1 MKLERAVVEILFNY
15 VSPHHIIHYLIK
27 NKPFPLIDFKT
38 FYYSSVDRLKEYSQD
53 EIEKI
58 YKGIN
63 KDKIDFDDPV
73 TFFKYLGEF
82 VSHLLVYN
90 EYEPKIKYEYL
101 MRWNE
106 ISHLVGQDI
115 LTMPF
120 LAYHDYMYGDWT
132 DFFAYKS
139 IISTNNRQLYN
150 ILQQGLAE
158 NHFHLKGSS
167 HIFCLNWL
175 SLMNHPS
182 NRNKE
187 FSQFAVKLKPYAKFD
202 DAQDFDLYD
211 LIKLASVLRLY
222 FFIRINNYIIDEK
235 NKNIKKLKNIIKL
248 NDVITFLN
256 DKNKLFNFYLKNLA
270 IIKDQLGFKNSSD
283 LDYALLGNVSE
294 SNEKNAYFVGE
305 RRLMYTAVRM
315 MFSKEFSKLESIY
328 FYLYILIKNNFR
340 RELIQVNNLHGFRNF
355 SNYEARKELFI
366 ERYPKYTD
374 ALIIGAVRDTFINQ
388 NIVSLEARITPKN
401 NTRDNIKYI
410 EKLDKLCEEYKDK
423 LFYVEHFIKKK
434 EDPLKNIYECRN
446 CHVRK
451 EIEHQSKCL
460 AKAFEVNYQFR
471 TRVKGIDACNNE
483 YNCRPEVFGQVF
495 RFLSNLHVNGTGIRQ
510 HVPIEIYKTYHVGED
525 FLDITDGLRA
535 IDEAILFCDLSNGS
549 RLGHATVLGI
559 DVDDY
564 YQDKHRIYMTKQ
576 EFVDNVMWLLKKAEK
591 LNINL
596 DKYPCCKELKAKAYL
611 VMDDVYGERFNQY
624 DINDY
629 YRSWQLRGDNP
640 KCYTKDGEIIQKK
653 FRTTF
658 EHYDQNDR
666 IEEGMRTKN
675 AIQLYYAYHYDKNVK
690 IRGQEVYDFKIID
703 DYIKLVK
710 EVQKAMQFE
719 IVRQGIFIECNPTSN
734 YLIAN
739 LKSYEKHPIIQ
750 FYNDELYNGHD
761 KTCPQLNVSINTDD
775 QGIFDTSLENEY
787 AVMAYSLENLQRD
800 NEYVF
805 TPNKV
810 YKWIDR
816 VRKMGI
822 EQKFK

>member
-1 MKLERAVVEILFNY
+1 MKLERAVVEILFNDID
-15 VSPHHIIHYLIK
+15 PQHIIDYLIHHK
-27 NKPFPLIDFKT
+27 YVPLIDCDT
-38 FYYSSVDRLKEYSQD
+38 FYYSSADRLKEYSQD

-58 YKGIN
+58 YKGVKN
-63 KDKIDFDDPV
+63 KIDFKNPR
-73 TFFKYLGEF
+73 TYFKYLGEF
-82 VSHLLVYN
+82 TSQLLVYN
-90 EYEPKIKYEYL
+90 EYEPKIKYDHL

-106 ISHLVGQDI
+106 ISHLLGQDI
-115 LTMPF
+115 LTMPY

-132 DFFAYKS
+132 EFFAYKS

-175 SLMNHPS
+175 SLMNHP
-182 NRNKE
+182 NDRNKE
-187 FSQFAVKLKPYAKFD
+187 FRQFDVKLKPYTKFNHIH
-202 DAQDFDLYD
+202 DFTLYD
-211 LIKLASVLRLY
+211 LIKLAAILRMY
-222 FFIRINNYIIDEK
+222 FFIRINNYDIDK
-235 NKNIKKLKNIIKL
+235 NKKNIKKISNPIKL
-248 NDVITFLN
+248 DAVIDVLS
-256 DKNKLFNFYLKNLA
+256 DKNQLFNIYYKNFA
-270 IIKDQLGFKNSSD
+270 IIKDQLGFKASLD
-283 LDYALLGNVSE
+283 LDYALLGSVSE
-294 SNEKNAYFVGE
+294 SNGKNSYFVGE
-305 RRLMYTAVRM
+305 RRLMYIALRM
-315 MFSKEFSKLESIY
+315 MFSNEFSRLECIY

-340 RELIQVNNLHGFRNF
+340 RELIQVNNLYGFRNF
-355 SNYEARKELFI
+355 SNYEARKEIFI
-366 ERYPKYTD
+366 EKYPKYTD
-374 ALIIGAVRDTFINQ
+374 ALIIGAVKDTFVNQ
-388 NIVSLEARITPKN
+388 NIISLEARITPKN
-401 NTRDNIKYI
+401 SILDNIKYVK
-410 EKLDKLCEEYKDK
+410 KLDKLCNDYKDK

-434 EDPLKNIYECRN
+434 EDPLENIYECRHCN
-446 CHVRK
+446 VRK

-460 AKAFEVNYQFR
+460 AKALEVNYNFR
-471 TRVKGIDACNNE
+471 KRIKGIDACNNE

-495 RFLSNLHVNGTGIRQ
+495 RFLSNLHVNGTGIRK

-535 IDEAILFCDLSNGS
+535 IDEAILFCGLSNGS

-559 DVDDY
+559 DVDEY
-564 YQDKHRIYMTKQ
+564 YRGKHRIYMTKQ
-576 EFVDNVMWLLKKAEK
+576 EFIDNVMWLLKKADK

-596 DKYPCCKELKAKAYL
+596 DKYPCCKELKAKAYF
-611 VMDDVYGERFNQY
+611 VMDEVYGEPFNQHN
-624 DINDY
+624 INDY
-629 YRSWQLRGDNP
+629 FLSWQLRGDNP
-640 KCYTKDGEIIQKK
+640 KCYTKDGTILEKK
-653 FRTTF
+653 VWTRY
-658 EHYDQNDR
+658 EYYDLNDN
-666 IEEGMRTKN
+666 IDDSMRTKN
-675 AIQLYYAYHYDKNVK
+675 AIQLYYAYHFDENVK
-690 IRGQEVYDFKIID
+690 RRGQEVYDFKIIN

-750 FYNDELYNGHD
+750 FYNDELYNGND

-787 AVMAYSLENLQRD
+787 AVMAYALENLQEN
-800 NEYVF
+800 NEFVF

-810 YKWIDR
+810 YKWIDS